1 MDADRPTGDGVERAE
16 LLRVGP
22 ALEVFLEGFRDCA
35 LAPTRR
41 LIAAYLRGQL
51 GPLPRKSVLPMA
63 RDAGIPPR
71 TLQELLS
78 LHRWDEE
85 RFGDLLQRRVAG
97 RRKSTPAV
105 GFLVDSLIPKKGT
118 KTPGVERQ
126 RDVDGRSL
134 NAVRL
139 LHLGYAENGFSC
151 ALEGDLYL
159 PAAWAGDLDRR
170 RGAVIPDALRY
181 RHAWEI
187 ALDLLDRAARNG
199 VSLDALVF
207 PASFAEAPAFLAGL
221 AERKLAFVADPPKG
235 GAKVPREA
243 RSVAAAP
250 GLTLL
255 TTSEAAP
262 TALLDL
268 WRSRERL
275 ARRLEELKGEVG
287 HDHFE
292 VRSWRS
298 LRRHLVLSSAS
309 LLFLSEIREKQAQP
323 AGELRAAR

>member
-1 MDADRPTGDGVERAE
+1 VERAE
-16 LLRVGP
+16 VLRVGP
-22 ALEVFLEGFRDCA
+22 ALEAFLEGFRDCA

-85 RFGDLLQRRVAG
+85 RFRDLLMRRVAG
-97 RRKSTPAV
+97 RRKSAPVV
-105 GFLVDSLIPKKGT
+105 GFLVDSYVPKKGT
-118 KTPGVERQ
+118 KTPGVDRQ
-126 RDVDGRSL
+126 RDASGRSL

-151 ALEGDLYL
+151 ALDGDLYL
-159 PAAWAGDLDRR
+159 PAGWAGDLDRR
-170 RGAVIPDALRY
+170 RAAVIPDALRY

-187 ALDLLDRAARNG
+187 GLDLVDRAARDG
-199 VSLDALVF
+199 VSFDWLLF
-207 PASFAEAPAFLAGL
+207 PASFADAPAFLTGL
-221 AERKLAFVADPPKG
+221 AERKVAFVSDPPKS
-235 GAKVPREA
+235 GAKMPREA
-243 RSVAAAP
+243 RTIAAAP
-250 GLTLL
+250 GLTLA
-255 TTSEAAP
+255 TNAPEASP

-275 ARRLEELKGEVG
+275 ARRLDDLKGEVG

-309 LLFLSEIREKQAQP
+309 LLFLAESRERDAQAAP
-323 AGELRAAR
+323 LRVAH

>member
-1 MDADRPTGDGVERAE
+1 MERAE
-16 LLRVGP
+16 LLRLGP
-22 ALEVFLEGFRDCA
+22 SLESFLEGFRDCA

-85 RFGDLLQRRVAG
+85 RFRDLLLQRVAG
-97 RRKSTPAV
+97 RRKSAPAV
-105 GFLVDSLIPKKGT
+105 GFVVDAFVPKKGT

-126 RDVDGRSL
+126 RDAGGRSL
-134 NAVRL
+134 NCVRVL
-139 LHLGYAENGFSC
+139 QLGYAEDGFSC
-151 ALEGDLYL
+151 ALDADLYL
-159 PAAWAGDLDRR
+159 TADWAGDLDRR
-170 RGAVIPDALRY
+170 RAAAVPDILRY
-181 RHAWEI
+181 RSGGEI

-199 VSLDALVF
+199 VALDWVVF
-207 PASFAEAPAFLAGL
+207 PASFSESPAFLSGL
-221 AERKLAFVADPPKG
+221 ADRKLAFVGDAPKG
-235 GAKVPREA
+235 AGKLPRDVKAVP
-243 RSVAAAP
+243 AAP
-250 GLTLL
+250 GLLL
-255 TTSEAAP
+255 ATSSAGASP
-262 TALLDL
+262 AALLDL

-275 ARRLEELKGEVG
+275 LRRLDDLKHEVG

-298 LRRHLVLSSAS
+298 LRRHLALSMAS
-309 LLFLSEIREKQAQP
+309 MLFLSESREREAEALL
-323 AGELRAAR
+323 AGQTLRVAH

>member
-1 MDADRPTGDGVERAE
+1 M
-16 LLRVGP
+16 GP
-22 ALEVFLEGFRDCA
+22 ALESFLEGFRDCA
-35 LAPTRR
+35 LTPTRR
-41 LIAAYLRGQL
+41 LIAAYLKGQL

-85 RFGDLLQRRVAG
+85 RFRDLLQRRVAG
-97 RRKSTPAV
+97 RRKSGPSV
-105 GFLVDSLIPKKGT
+105 GFLVDSYVPKKGT

-126 RDVDGRSL
+126 RDGSGRSL

-139 LHLGYAENGFSC
+139 LHLGYAENGFTC
-151 ALEGDLYL
+151 ALDGDLYL
-159 PAAWAGDLDRR
+159 PAGWAGDLDRR
-170 RGAVIPDALRY
+170 RAAVIPDALRY

-187 ALDLLDRAARNG
+187 ALDLLDRAARNA
-199 VSLDALVF
+199 VPVDTLVF
-207 PASFAEAPAFLAGL
+207 PAAFADAPAFLAGL
-221 AERKLAFVADPPKG
+221 VERKLAFVTEPPKSG
-235 GAKVPREA
+235 VKPPREA
-243 RSVAAAP
+243 RAVAAAP

-255 TTSEAAP
+255 TTATEASP

-275 ARRLEELKGEVG
+275 ARRLDDLKIEVG

-309 LLFLSEIREKQAQP
+309 LLFLSESREREAQAAP
-323 AGELRAAR
+323 LRVAH